1 MAQLFF
7 GKRSKQRKMSSLLKY
22 KMKVGL
28 ADDTEMEC
36 HNQCIAGNW
45 KEVTREKKNEMM
57 NRNQ

>member
-36 HNQCIAGNW
+36 HNQCIAGN
-45 KEVTREKKNEMM
+45 
-57 NRNQ
+57 